1 MCREKLIFVYKSKFV
16 NMRKTI
22 FRLLLWLPL
31 ALWGVPVQGQVLSQ
45 IIDSLNHRTLYST
58 YWNNGWGGLVPEWN
72 YQDLLGHMAP
82 TKTLIAIV
90 SQQSFSPPLRLSA
103 MRALIDQRSPA
114 CKAAVLRNMNDSSR
128 VAVCSADVIYGD
140 HTQNLYIEWLMQGRS
155 EGWVSAADS
164 MQIDSAALS
173 SPVAARLDYTRRL
186 LYRLPSGLPEYE
198 QRVRQLYVREH
209 IAEALP
215 LLARYRRET
224 DKPLIMAAL
233 RQYAQ
238 GLDKEGAQAGR
249 KGHTNEA
256 LLAVRNWPD
265 EAFKAILLAIRDYEG
280 RRKYYD
286 YARIKYLFE
295 ALMAYDSPWAYRQI
309 DLTLRKNRKNHYYLE
324 YFYSAM
330 KKHYNARYQ
339 PLIDK
344 WPYTPWND
352 LGDGFE

>member
-1 MCREKLIFVYKSKFV
+1 MCREKLIFVYKSKLV

-22 FRLLLWLPL
+22 FKILIWLPL
-31 ALWGVPVQGQVLSQ
+31 ALWGVPAQGQVLSQ

-58 YWNNGWGGLVPEWN
+58 YWDNGWGGLVPEWI
-72 YQDLLGHMAP
+72 YQDLLGHMASTP
-82 TKTLIAIV
+82 KLIALV
-90 SQQSFSPPLRLSA
+90 KQQNLSPPLRLSA
-103 MRALIDQRSPA
+103 LRALIDSRSPV
-114 CKAAVLRNMNDSSR
+114 CKALVLRNMSDSSR
-128 VAVCSADVIYGD
+128 VTVRSADVIYGD
-140 HTQNLYIEWLMQGRS
+140 YTQNLYIEWLMEGRG
-155 EGWVSAADS
+155 EGWLSASDS
-164 MQIDSAALS
+164 ARIDSAALC

-198 QRVRQLYVREH
+198 QRVRQLYVKEH

-215 LLARYRRET
+215 LLARYRREA
-224 DKPLIMAAL
+224 DKALIAEAL
-233 RQYAQ
+233 LQYAR

-265 EAFKAILLAIRDYEG
+265 EAFKTTLLTIRNYEV

-309 DLTLRKNRKNHYYLE
+309 DLTLRKAKGNRYYRE
-324 YFYSAM
+324 YFHSAM
-330 KKHYNARYQ
+330 KKHYHARYQ
-339 PLIDK
+339 PLLDK

-352 LGDGFE
+352 FGDGFE

>member
-1 MCREKLIFVYKSKFV
+1 M

-22 FRLLLWLPL
+22 FGILLLLSL
-31 ALWGVPVQGQVLSQ
+31 ALWGVPVRGQGLHQ
-45 IIDSLNHRTLYST
+45 IIDSLNRRSVYST
-58 YWNNGWGGLVPEWN
+58 YWDNGWGGLVPEWV

-82 TKTLIAIV
+82 IKTLIAIV
-90 SQQSFSPPLRLSA
+90 KQQNFSPPLRLSA
-103 MRALIDQRSPA
+103 MWALIDQKLPV
-114 CKAAVLRNMNDSSR
+114 CKAVVLYNMNDSSL
-128 VAVCSADVIYGD
+128 VTVQSADVIYGD
-140 HTQNLYIEWLMQGRS
+140 YTQNLYIEWLMQGRS

-164 MQIDSAALS
+164 MQIDSAALC

-186 LYRLPSGLPEYE
+186 LHRLPPGLPEYE

-215 LLARYRRET
+215 LLASYRREA
-224 DKPLIMAAL
+224 DKPLILTAL

-238 GLDKEGAQAGR
+238 GLDKKGAQAGR

-265 EAFKAILLAIRDYEG
+265 EAFKTTLLAIRDYEV

-309 DLTLRKNRKNHYYLE
+309 DLTLRKNRKNDYYRE
-324 YFYSAM
+324 YFHSAM

-339 PLIDK
+339 RLLDK
-344 WPYTPWND
+344 WPYKPWND
-352 LGDGFE
+352 FGDGFE

>member
-1 MCREKLIFVYKSKFV
+1 MRLV
-16 NMRKTI
+16 NMRKHF
-22 FRLLLWLPL
+22 FRILLLLSL
-31 ALWGVPVQGQVLSQ
+31 ALWGVPVRGQSLRQ
-45 IIDSLNHRTLYST
+45 IIDSLNRRTLYSVF
-58 YWNNGWGGLVPEWN
+58 WDNGWGGLVPEWV

-90 SQQSFSPPLRLSA
+90 KQPSLSPPLRLSA
-103 MRALIDQRSPA
+103 LRALIDARSPV
-114 CKAAVLRNMNDSSR
+114 CKAAVLRNMNDSSL
-128 VAVCSADVIYGD
+128 VTVQSADVIYGD
-140 HTQNLYIEWLMQGRS
+140 YTQNLYIEWLMQGRG
-155 EGWVSAADS
+155 EGWLSVADS
-164 MQIDSAALS
+164 LEIDSAAFF

-186 LYRLPSGLPEYE
+186 LYRLSPRAGYE

-215 LLARYRRET
+215 LLARYRREA
-224 DKPLIMAAL
+224 DKPLITAAL
-233 RQYAQ
+233 LQYAR
-238 GLDKEGAQAGR
+238 GLDKGAQADR
-249 KGHTNEA
+249 KGYTNEA
-256 LLAVRNWPD
+256 LLAVRNWSD
-265 EAFKAILLAIRDYEG
+265 EAFKTTLLTIRDYEA

-309 DLTLRKNRKNHYYLE
+309 DLTLRKNKRNHYYRE
-324 YFYSAM
+324 YFHSAM

-339 PLIDK
+339 PLLDK